1 MGIISLFGG
10 FGVIVIIISIFTSY
24 IRFNL
29 ALTIAIFL
37 WLMTEVFKSF
47 IIVDEMN
54 NRNIFDFKRAFVR
67 FLSVLSIW
75 VIVFSILLNGIDF
88 QLAIVIAVILGIFAG
103 IFAQFLGV
111 SSTRTYPRRHQ
122 VSYTPNPVPI
132 DYFEQENQF
141 QGHTKIQCLNCGSSI
156 TKNDVFCGEC
166 GEKVS

>member
-47 IIVDEMN
+47 VQIDEMN
-54 NRNIFDFKRAFVR
+54 NSYIFDFKRAFVR

-75 VIVFSILLNGIDF
+75 VIVFSIFLNGIDF

-103 IFAQFLGV
+103 IFAQFLGI
-111 SSTRTYPRRHQ
+111 STTKTYPRRHQ
-122 VSYTPNPVPI
+122 VSYTQKPIPI
-132 DYFEQENQF
+132 DYFEQKNQF
-141 QGHTKIQCLNCGSSI
+141 QRLAKIRCLNCGSSI
-156 TKNDVFCGEC
+156 IKNDVFCGEC